1 MLYFS
6 AEAEI
11 NNNMKNRKNN
21 LKMKEEQTMMD
32 LIRWNPLHEA
42 LSLQEQ
48 MNQLFGGTLL
58 RSDDARQGLWNP
70 AVDVFEEDDKLVIK
84 AELPGIDKK
93 DISVDLQ
100 NGMLTLKGE
109 RRHESEEKNGR
120 NFYRRE
126 MSYGTFMRSFSI
138 PQDVETDKVKAE
150 YLNGVLT
157 IEVPKPEARKP
168 KQIRVN

>member
-1 MLYFS
+1 M
-6 AEAEI
+6 
-11 NNNMKNRKNN
+11 
-21 LKMKEEQTMMD
+21 
-32 LIRWNPLHEA
+32 PLGGLGEFGLNA
-42 LSLQEQ
+42 LVVEHAGRRVLV
-48 MNQLFGGTLL
+48 
-58 RSDDARQGLWNP
+58 DAGLMFP
-70 AVDVFEEDDKLVIK
+70 P

-109 RRHESEEKNGR
+109 RRHESEEKDGR

-150 YLNGVLT
+150 YVNGVLT

-168 KQIRVN
+168 KQIKIS